1 MLSRLKRRLFTAVFE
16 TKTVPR
22 RDLEG
27 RKIVST
33 DSVHLTSGRT
43 KEKEPNVDSLRP
55 ILLLSRHWA
64 FHWDSIDLERERNN
78 SQLFAKQFSP
88 VSIAV
93 ECITPIRVERRNYD
107 KKIQW
112 VLGSN
117 RAWIKPGDLVAMRQ
131 VGYRETKRFQRDERG
146 RWLWLP

>member
-1 MLSRLKRRLFTAVFE
+1 MLLRMKRRLFTAVFE
-16 TKTVPR
+16 TKTVSR

-27 RKIVST
+27 REIVST
-33 DSVHLTSGRT
+33 DSIHFLPREGRRRRSWT
-43 KEKEPNVDSLRP
+43 L
-55 ILLLSRHWA
+55 ILFLSWFNHR
-64 FHWDSIDLERERNN
+64 DSIDLERERNN

-88 VSIAV
+88 PFQWPI
-93 ECITPIRVERRNYD
+93 ECITSIRGIERRNYD

-117 RAWIKPGDLVAMRQ
+117 RAWIKAGDLVCDETSRL
-131 VGYRETKRFQRDERG
+131 GYRETKRFQRDERG

>member
-16 TKTVPR
+16 NGSKAWFR
-22 RDLEG
+22 RKKDSFNGFCSPYLREDEG
-27 RKIVST
+27 KGTERWFSST
-33 DSVHLTSGRT
+33 DS
-43 KEKEPNVDSLRP
+43 PSLSAR
-55 ILLLSRHWA
+55 
-64 FHWDSIDLERERNN
+64 FNHWDSIDLERERNN

-88 VSIAV
+88 VSITV

-117 RAWIKPGDLVAMRQ
+117 RVWIKPGDLVAMRQ

>member
-55 ILLLSRHWA
+55 ILLLSRHV
-64 FHWDSIDLERERNN
+64 STIEIDLERERNN

-88 VSIAV
+88 VSIGV

-117 RAWIKPGDLVAMRQ
+117 RVWIKPGDLVAMRQ